1 MVDIFVSDPRIFLS
15 GFTGLVA
22 IRYIDFVISCA
33 ITANDAFAAWLACL
47 LACIMLKHESSMGNP
62 FYVDC

>member
-1 MVDIFVSDPRIFLS
+1 M
-15 GFTGLVA
+15 A

>member
-33 ITANDAFAAWLACL
+33 ITANDALIVIQRFTLSPKFAKQASAYN
-47 LACIMLKHESSMGNP
+47 AK
-62 FYVDC
+62 